1 MARKVTD
8 LESASKKLA
17 KAKHIDPAIILTKPS
32 DTGVM
37 ETTSI
42 GPIDQRWEI
51 GSITKV
57 FTSLL
62 LAQLHT
68 PNRIDLTSRVA
79 QYLPSHLTLPV
90 NFDQITFE
98 HLATHRSGLPR
109 ITSWHETSGQR
120 RSRMILM
127 QSSPK
132 TGSTKPS
139 KKPNLSA
146 LLAPRDQS
154 IQTMAPDYLVSSLA
168 YPKARSMRN
177 YCKPKY

>member
-17 KAKHIDPAIILTKPS
+17 KAKHIDPAIILTKAS
-32 DTGVM
+32 DTGAM

-62 LAQLHT
+62 LARLHT
-68 PNRIDLTSRVA
+68 TNRIDLTSRVA
-79 QYLPSHLTLPV
+79 QCLPSHLTLPA
-90 NFDQITFE
+90 NFDLITFE

-109 ITSWHETSGQR
+109 LPAG
-120 RSRMILM
+120 M
-127 QSSPK
+127 K
-132 TGSTKPS
+132 
-139 KKPNLSA
+139 
-146 LLAPRDQS
+146 LLGKGAMDDPYAIFTEERVYQA
-154 IQTMAPDYLVSSLA
+154 IQ
-168 YPKARSMRN
+168 
-177 YCKPKY
+177 